1 MTLTDAV
8 DDDNAGDDDD
18 DGRFVLRP
26 VVVRV
31 CSLGYVYMVSLH
43 HTRKYNVVVQR
54 TQD

>member
-8 DDDNAGDDDD
+8 DDDNVDDD